1 MGNLVEGQKICC
13 TCYKDYF
20 SEVDGKEHR
29 ILLDEDKNEVDLIK
43 QRNTSW
49 PSPIFGQEIS
59 YIAKIG
65 YSDSDL
71 YMEEIREEYWFVG
84 EFSRLQKLELEYIED
99 YTNIKGD
106 THRVLIDSK
115 GRKYDTLVFDR
126 DTKNPEFGQTIT
138 YVVKKITD
146 KGYPIIDEFVAKN
159 LNSSGN
165 FKEGQIVLLTL
176 EKEWEKKEWDGY
188 VSGYRKLIDDN
199 NLIHIVKRAP
209 FQRGHKYQPR
219 TPGEKIKYKIVSFRN
234 DQSPI
239 FWEDN
244 ISNDYFIDL
253 NELSEVTQKIYRA
266 NISTYFEKAEEQRIK
281 NNALWVWS
289 LLNSLHKLKKQNL
302 DLLNIS
308 VCKDS
313 ISAILDL
320 ISHINSDGFLET
332 FQKKDREE
340 RKKSLIQ
347 QKLEVQLL
355 DKALEIS
362 LLDNYEVVFETL
374 IDEVGGKDKNQ
385 SYELILIL
393 VEYFESMFSDSQIEN
408 IILKIKETFGFDK
421 LSLIRRFINER
432 KKRYRRKIFEDESL
446 ISNTRLNNNT
456 FLRHI
461 IFIEEVEY
469 ELLKSTDQKAYAKLA
484 KADLLRYQGYYNEE
498 QDYVLES
505 ISLLEE
511 KINITTLIPNKIER
525 ERWFRDLNFS
535 LAHNYRFLAKF
546 SENTQGTINFFKK
559 SVEHFSKLGSFVSYI
574 DQGLVK
580 YYEMV
585 LLFENNEDIE
595 VVIKKSKMEYNYY
608 SQPTNATLFRKDSFL
623 MELVDMFDIM
633 RLIGNSGS
641 TSKQKLLEYTEKDTT
656 TKVLSNK
663 LLSSFI
669 LSDSLLREFSDV
681 KLIDQLA
688 QVFLDG
694 SLNLKNSSLLSIE
707 DALEV
712 ENLDRENRII
722 QEINAVECHT
732 LEYKASF
739 ALDIDAYISKGRC
752 VVFPDGRKNDV
763 AKSIASMLN
772 SNDGGDL
779 YIGILELKD
788 KYKNFDT
795 ALRERFGEVV
805 DTEQGMLIGI
815 DTELMEKN
823 KEDGK
828 KRTVDDYMSSIQSYI
843 ENKIDKD
850 SSSQCI
856 FEAINVK
863 EKMIIKI
870 HIKSKKFRAAGWWVT
885 QSVKVEGSK
894 SVDIDTLYVR
904 CNNGTKTFSTKEG
917 YKELERRRLELQG

>member
-1 MGNLVEGQKICC
+1 
-13 TCYKDYF
+13 
-20 SEVDGKEHR
+20 
-29 ILLDEDKNEVDLIK
+29 
-43 QRNTSW
+43 
-49 PSPIFGQEIS
+49 
-59 YIAKIG
+59 
-65 YSDSDL
+65 
-71 YMEEIREEYWFVG
+71 
-84 EFSRLQKLELEYIED
+84 
-99 YTNIKGD
+99 
-106 THRVLIDSK
+106 
-115 GRKYDTLVFDR
+115 
-126 DTKNPEFGQTIT
+126 
-138 YVVKKITD
+138 
-146 KGYPIIDEFVAKN
+146 
-159 LNSSGN
+159 
-165 FKEGQIVLLTL
+165 
-176 EKEWEKKEWDGY
+176 
-188 VSGYRKLIDDN
+188 
-199 NLIHIVKRAP
+199 
-209 FQRGHKYQPR
+209 
-219 TPGEKIKYKIVSFRN
+219 
-234 DQSPI
+234 
-239 FWEDN
+239 
-244 ISNDYFIDL
+244 
-253 NELSEVTQKIYRA
+253 
-266 NISTYFEKAEEQRIK
+266 
-281 NNALWVWS
+281 
-289 LLNSLHKLKKQNL
+289 
-302 DLLNIS
+302 
-308 VCKDS
+308 
-313 ISAILDL
+313 
-320 ISHINSDGFLET
+320 
-332 FQKKDREE
+332 
-340 RKKSLIQ
+340 
-347 QKLEVQLL
+347 
-355 DKALEIS
+355 
-362 LLDNYEVVFETL
+362 
-374 IDEVGGKDKNQ
+374 
-385 SYELILIL
+385 
-393 VEYFESMFSDSQIEN
+393 
-408 IILKIKETFGFDK
+408 
-421 LSLIRRFINER
+421 
-432 KKRYRRKIFEDESL
+432 
-446 ISNTRLNNNT
+446 
-456 FLRHI
+456 
-461 IFIEEVEY
+461 
-469 ELLKSTDQKAYAKLA
+469 
-484 KADLLRYQGYYNEE
+484 
-498 QDYVLES
+498 
-505 ISLLEE
+505 
-511 KINITTLIPNKIER
+511 
-525 ERWFRDLNFS
+525 
-535 LAHNYRFLAKF
+535 
-546 SENTQGTINFFKK
+546 
-559 SVEHFSKLGSFVSYI
+559 
-574 DQGLVK
+574 
-580 YYEMV
+580 
-585 LLFENNEDIE
+585 
-595 VVIKKSKMEYNYY
+595 
-608 SQPTNATLFRKDSFL
+608 
-623 MELVDMFDIM
+623 MFDIM